1 MCNSILKDVCVCVGG
16 CLDVGLGKADAQ
28 MVRLGQLVVVHLDQ
42 SAHGLLDRAQL
53 DQGHLVVF
61 REKFESFDF
70 ETIFGE
76 GFFNLFLGYCS
87 WNVA

>member
-1 MCNSILKDVCVCVGG
+1 MIVIVVCVS
-16 CLDVGLGKADAQ
+16 LDVGLGETDAQ

-53 DQGHLVVF
+53 YEGHLVVF
-61 REKFESFDF
+61 REKLESFDF